1 MKNSKKNLLDAK
13 QDKDKSTRGFVVRQ
27 QFAPYFSPD
36 EFPTYA
42 AFFQSPG
49 QTIKVERRT
58 RVAIIPPREDPRHAG
73 AGKTFVLKTYA
84 YPFLPRIR
92 TGFRISKAE
101 QEFNGLLQ
109 LSKLGIPAVEPVAFG
124 TERTRLGFVRSC
136 FLITVFVDGAAN
148 LTACSS
154 AVHGG
159 EQTHGPS
166 RASLTEQIAIQLR
179 RAHERRFFLFT
190 PKAKNVLVIETADK
204 TAETIIVDI
213 PYARSLCWSPLAR
226 WGQRRDIGV
235 FLASLDPYATEEELG
250 VFYQAYL
257 PNPLGGSAAK
267 LRRQGCKSMLAKQ
280 NRTLVTSLTKRFKRR
295 WRNFLRGSGT
305 AVVRNHLIFLVY
317 ALLLPN
323 NTYDF
328 WAIAVLLTCHG

>member
-1 MKNSKKNLLDAK
+1 MPNKTRTKAPGALSCGNNLRHIFLRTNFLPTRRFSNRRVKPSRWNAEPEWLLSRRAK
-13 QDKDKSTRGFVVRQ
+13 TRGM
-27 QFAPYFSPD
+27 
-36 EFPTYA
+36 
-42 AFFQSPG
+42 PG
-49 QTIKVERRT
+49 QERLSYSKRT
-58 RVAIIPPREDPRHAG
+58 
-73 AGKTFVLKTYA
+73 L
-84 YPFLPRIR
+84 IR
-92 TGFRISKAE
+92 FFRGSAPAFAFPKPNRN
-101 QEFNGLLQ
+101 FNGLLQ

-190 PKAKNVLVIETADK
+190 PKAKNVLVRETADK

-226 WGQRRDIGV
+226 WGQLRDIGV
-235 FLASLDPYATEEELG
+235 FLASL
-250 VFYQAYL
+250 
-257 PNPLGGSAAK
+257 
-267 LRRQGCKSMLAKQ
+267 
-280 NRTLVTSLTKRFKRR
+280 
-295 WRNFLRGSGT
+295 
-305 AVVRNHLIFLVY
+305 
-317 ALLLPN
+317 
-323 NTYDF
+323 
-328 WAIAVLLTCHG
+328 